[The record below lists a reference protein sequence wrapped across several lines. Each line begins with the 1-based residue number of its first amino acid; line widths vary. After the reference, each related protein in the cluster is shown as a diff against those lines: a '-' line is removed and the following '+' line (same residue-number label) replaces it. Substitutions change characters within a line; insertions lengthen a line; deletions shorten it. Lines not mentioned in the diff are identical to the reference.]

1 MSSESLTLAAGTS
14 SVTATVTATDDTD
27 EESSETVAV
36 AAEHDGAMVGQA
48 TVTIAAS
55 DVVALVASFGNMPA
69 THDGSAFTFTVNFSE
84 NIKMSYV
91 NMRDDVLSVSGGTV
105 KKARRLN
112 KPSNMSWE
120 ITVGPSSNVDVSI
133 ALSPTT
139 DCTAVGAV
147 CTKGGKALS
156 SSLSATVAGS
166 SAKVVAATESP
177 DLAPNV
183 PNPFNASTLIP
194 YRLATPG
201 AVRLEIYNLLGQ
213 PMRTLVDQ
221 FQEVGSYQVSWDA
234 RDQRGVAVAAGVY
247 LVRLHYPGGVQ
258 TRHLLYLK

>member
-1 MSSESLTLAAGTS
+1 MPVPLT
-14 SVTATVTATDDTD
+14 
-27 EESSETVAV
+27 
-36 AAEHDGAMVGQA
+36 
-48 TVTIAAS
+48 
-55 DVVALVASFGNMPA
+55 ASFENMPA
-69 THDGSAFTFTVNFSE
+69 THDGSAFTFTLNFSE

-91 NMRDDVLSVSGGTV
+91 NMRDDVLSVSEGTI
-105 KKARRLN
+105 KQARRLN

-120 ITVGPSSNVDVSI
+120 IRVKPSSNADVSI

-139 DCTAVGAV
+139 NCAADGAV

-166 SAKVVAATESP
+166 SAKVVVATEP
-177 DLAPNV
+177 PGLAPNA

-213 PMRTLVDQ
+213 PMSTLVDQ
-221 FQEVGSYQVSWDA
+221 VQDAGAYQVSWDA
-234 RDQRGVAVAAGVY
+234 RDQRGAAVAAGVY
-247 LVRLHYPGGVQ
+247 IVCLHYPGGVQ
-258 TRHLLYLK
+258 TQRLLYLK